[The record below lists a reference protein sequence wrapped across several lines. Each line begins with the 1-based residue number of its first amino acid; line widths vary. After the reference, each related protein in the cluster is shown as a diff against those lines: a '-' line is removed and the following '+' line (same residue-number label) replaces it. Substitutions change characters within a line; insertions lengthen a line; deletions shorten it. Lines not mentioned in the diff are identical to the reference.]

1 MDCELGVSALQ
12 LRAANGDHRQALRNR
27 VLKQA
32 YHVVGLLDGDVIR
45 NHYVERYTFHGN
57 EGNADSIGLAIEGSY
72 PGRESSRTA
81 KHTAI
86 ERAVAVGRAALCE
99 AEKMLREA
107 GVTGPIRVNAHR
119 NFSNQRA
126 ADPGEGIWREVVVWG
141 CNTLGLVPD
150 LDIHRGT
157 GLPIPIEWDPAAKFS
172 WTGAPRG

>member
-1 MDCELGVSALQ
+1 MDCTLGVSAAQ
-12 LRAANGDHRQALRNR
+12 LRVAKGDPRLALRNR

-32 YHVVGLLDGDVIR
+32 YHVVGLLDGDVVR
-45 NHYVERYTFHGN
+45 NHGVERYTFHGN

-72 PGRESSRTA
+72 PGREKSRA
-81 KHTAI
+81 EKHTAL
-86 ERAVAVGRAALCE
+86 ERAVAVGRAALVE

-119 NFSNQRA
+119 NFSGQRA

-150 LDIHRGT
+150 LNIHRGT